1 MGMTLLLM
9 PFFVQAQQTN
19 FAGTQAYEV
28 VEVIDGDT
36 VKLMIDDKLT
46 TVRLIGIDT
55 PETVHPTRPV
65 EPYGKRASEFL
76 QNMLTGGS
84 VYLEY
89 GAERTDKYGR
99 LLAYLY
105 RAPDG
110 LFVNLEIV
118 RQGYG
123 RAYTE
128 YPFKYE
134 HVFVSWDSIAHKHG
148 RGLWKLVQSQEKGG
162 GPGPI
167 TTPSASKT
175 VVAPKSPDAIT
186 VYVTRTG
193 SKYHRDNCRY
203 LSKSKRAISLDEA
216 SARYSPCKVCKP
228 PPGQAV
234 PSYTSP
240 AKRSPTASTRC
251 QATTKKGTQC
261 KRKAKR
267 ASSYCWQHGG

>member
-1 MGMTLLLM
+1 MTLLLM

-99 LLAYLY
+99 TLSYLY
-105 RAPDG
+105 RA
-110 LFVNLEIV
+110 LAV
-118 RQGYG
+118 
-123 RAYTE
+123 
-128 YPFKYE
+128 
-134 HVFVSWDSIAHKHG
+134 
-148 RGLWKLVQSQEKGG
+148 
-162 GPGPI
+162 
-167 TTPSASKT
+167 
-175 VVAPKSPDAIT
+175 
-186 VYVTRTG
+186 
-193 SKYHRDNCRY
+193 C
-203 LSKSKRAISLDEA
+203 LSTLS
-216 SARYSPCKVCKP
+216 
-228 PPGQAV
+228 
-234 PSYTSP
+234 
-240 AKRSPTASTRC
+240 
-251 QATTKKGTQC
+251 
-261 KRKAKR
+261 
-267 ASSYCWQHGG
+267 